1 MPCPGLIFLTITRAR
16 TSPPGTSNT
25 TFNKAPTG
33 GGSEVAINNPPN
45 PSVETRDTERPALYC
60 QAISM
65 PLGNATRVNLR
76 FAACETF
83 ATGTLLP
90 GLGVLFILT
99 GCSGGDNRLWR
110 DASLTRQRRRVVW
123 MRCFPCH
130 TRQKPNPI
138 ERTST
143 AKYVHP

>member
-1 MPCPGLIFLTITRAR
+1 MTCPGLIFLTITRAR

-60 QAISM
+60 QAINM
-65 PLGNATRVNLR
+65 PLGSATRVNLR

-90 GLGVLFILT
+90 GLGCFLFWPGAAVETIDYAATL
-99 GCSGGDNRLWR
+99 R
-110 DASLTRQRRRVVW
+110 
-123 MRCFPCH
+123 
-130 TRQKPNPI
+130 
-138 ERTST
+138 
-143 AKYVHP
+143 

>member
-76 FAACETF
+76 FAAGELF
-83 ATGTLLP
+83 GTGDLAFWTR
-90 GLGVLFILT
+90 GAFYSDRVL
-99 GCSGGDNRLWR
+99 RWR
-110 DASLTRQRRRVVW
+110 QSIMA
-123 MRCFPCH
+123 RCFA
-130 TRQKPNPI
+130 NSA
-138 ERTST
+138 TSSCGLDALFSVPYSAET
-143 AKYVHP
+143 KSH

>member
-1 MPCPGLIFLTITRAR
+1 MPWPGLIFLTITRAR
-16 TSPPGTSNT
+16 TSPPGISNT
-25 TFNKAPTG
+25 TFSRVPTG

-60 QAISM
+60 QAISI

-90 GLGVLFILT
+90 GLGGPFILT
-99 GCSGGDNRLWR
+99 GCTPWGNRL
-110 DASLTRQRRRVVW
+110 
-123 MRCFPCH
+123 
-130 TRQKPNPI
+130 I
-138 ERTST
+138 
-143 AKYVHP
+143 